1 MSDNQKRM
9 EVRQILSGEECIHP
23 GSVYDTIS
31 ARIAEGLGFEMGMF
45 AGSIASA
52 VILGAPDYIV
62 LTLTEFAN
70 QARRISR
77 GTNLPILVDADHGYG
92 NALNVKRT
100 VEELEN
106 AGVAALT
113 IEDTLLPRQYGIGAT
128 KLISIDEGI
137 GKIKSALAGRTDP
150 DLVIA
155 GRTRAFQIS
164 GPNEAILRAQ
174 AYQQAGV
181 DAVFFTG
188 ITTRDQLKSVSE
200 SISIPIM
207 LGTLSE
213 ELSDRKF
220 LSSMGVRIA
229 LQGHLPYM
237 AGVQAVYDTLKK
249 LRAGQTPASLSA
261 HKKYDRLM
269 KDVTIE
275 DSYDSWISEF
285 MK

>member
-1 MSDNQKRM
+1 MSENQKRIKL
-9 EVRQILSGEECIHP
+9 RQILSGEECIYP

-31 ARIAEGLGFEMGMF
+31 ARIAENLGFEMGMF

-70 QARRISR
+70 QARRICR
-77 GTNLPILVDADHGYG
+77 GTNLPLLVDADHGYG

-113 IEDTLLPRQYGIGAT
+113 VEDTLLPKSYGTGET
-128 KLISIDEGI
+128 KLISVEEGI
-137 GKIKSALAGRTDP
+137 GKMNSALAGRTDP

-155 GRTRAFQIS
+155 GRTSAFQIS
-164 GPNEAILRAQ
+164 GTNEAILRAQ

-188 ITTRDQLKSVSE
+188 ITTRNQLKSVSK

-213 ELSDRKF
+213 ELSDRKY

-237 AGVQAVYDTLKK
+237 AGLQAVHDTLKK

-261 HKKYDRLM
+261 HKQYDRLL